1 MHARL
6 DRSAVKL
13 LTRTGLDWTHKY
25 PAIAQALS
33 ALDVR
38 QAYLDGELCGVG
50 PDGIT
55 SFSMIQLASDSGNA
69 AALVFFLFDLLYVDG
84 EDLLAGPL
92 TDRKT
97 RLAALLSNATSPLQ
111 YCDHQ
116 IGRGREFHKQACAM
130 SLEGIV
136 SKRVDAPYTP
146 GNRGLWLKVKCLHR
160 EEFVV
165 VGWTDP
171 EGSRPYL
178 GALLL
183 GYYDPDGRLIFA
195 GRVGSGINQAE
206 LQRLSR
212 KLQPLATDAM
222 PLAVPPPR
230 NSRFGSPLEL
240 SRVHWVK
247 PELVVE
253 VKYLAWTGDNLL
265 RQVVY
270 EGLREAKPAAEVRRE
285 LPHSEENT
293 PAPKKPATR
302 RRRDREDFI
311 RSFRPSGHR
320 PASEFEC
327 KLPRLA
333 AAGDAIRSLSFRKR
347 QDCSAQFFDL
357 PYAQVF
363 GGR

>member
-1 MHARL
+1 MHRRTTVSPLPHWVRPQLTQLVDGAPEGDQWLHEIKYDGYRMHARL
-6 DRSAVKL
+6 DGGAVKL

-25 PAIAQALS
+25 PAIAAAVS
-33 ALDVR
+33 SIGAR

-50 PDGIT
+50 PDGVT

-84 EDLLAGPL
+84 EDLMMRPL
-92 TDRKT
+92 IDRKT
-97 RLAALLSNATSPLQ
+97 RLAALLSNVASPLH

-116 IGRGREFHKQACAM
+116 IGRGREFHNQACAM

-136 SKRVDAPYTP
+136 SKRADAPYTP
-146 GNRGLWLKVKCLHR
+146 ANRGLWLKVKCLHR

-165 VGWTDP
+165 IGWTDP
-171 EGSRPYL
+171 EGARPFL

-212 KLQPLATDAM
+212 KLQPVMIDKM

-240 SRVHWVK
+240 SRVHWVE

-270 EGLREAKPAAEVRRE
+270 EGLREDKPAAEVRRE
-285 LPHSEENT
+285 LPYPNVNT
-293 PAPKKPATR
+293 PAVKKPDAR
-302 RRRDREDFI
+302 RR
-311 RSFRPSGHR
+311 
-320 PASEFEC
+320 
-327 KLPRLA
+327 
-333 AAGDAIRSLSFRKR
+333 
-347 QDCSAQFFDL
+347 
-357 PYAQVF
+357 
-363 GGR
+363 

>member
-1 MHARL
+1 MVRPLGGRRRAEATALPGWIKPQLTKLVDEPPDGPEWLHEIKFDGYRMHARL
-6 DRSAVKL
+6 DRGAIKL

-25 PAIAQALS
+25 PAIAEALS
-33 ALDVR
+33 SVDAR

-69 AALVFFLFDLLYVDG
+69 AALVFSLFDLLYVDG
-84 EDLLAGPL
+84 EDLMARPL
-92 TDRKT
+92 IDRKT
-97 RLAALLSNATSPLQ
+97 RLAGLLSDVPSSLH

-116 IGRGREFHKQACAM
+116 IGHGREFHKQACAM

-136 SKRVDAPYTP
+136 SKRADAPYTP

-171 EGSRPYL
+171 EGARPYL

-206 LQRLSR
+206 LQRLWQ
-212 KLQPLATDAM
+212 KLQPLQTDTM

-270 EGLREAKPAAEVRRE
+270 EGLREDKPADDVRRE
-285 LPHSEENT
+285 VPHQ
-293 PAPKKPATR
+293 
-302 RRRDREDFI
+302 
-311 RSFRPSGHR
+311 
-320 PASEFEC
+320 
-327 KLPRLA
+327 
-333 AAGDAIRSLSFRKR
+333 KR
-347 QDCSAQFFDL
+347 
-357 PYAQVF
+357 
-363 GGR
+363 

>member
-1 MHARL
+1 MARALARRPGAGTAALPQWIRPQLTQLVDAAPDGDQWLHEIKFDGYRMHARL
-6 DRSAVKL
+6 DRGAVKL

-25 PAIAQALS
+25 PAIAEAVSSLG
-33 ALDVR
+33 AR

-69 AALVFFLFDLLYVDG
+69 ASLVFFLFDLLHLDG
-84 EDLLAGPL
+84 EDLTAQALI
-92 TDRKT
+92 DRKT
-97 RLAALLSNATSPLQ
+97 RLAGLLSNVPSSLH

-116 IGRGREFHKQACAM
+116 IGRGQEFHKQACAM
-130 SLEGIV
+130 ALEGIV
-136 SKRVDAPYTP
+136 SKRADAPYTP

-171 EGSRPYL
+171 EGARPFL

-183 GYYDPDGRLIFA
+183 GYYDADGRLVFA

-212 KLQPLATDAM
+212 KLQPLATDTM
-222 PLAVPPPR
+222 PLAAPPPR
-230 NSRFGSPLEL
+230 SRRFGSPLEL
-240 SRVHWVK
+240 SRVHWVR

-270 EGLREAKPAAEVRRE
+270 EGLREDKPPADVRRE
-285 LPHSEENT
+285 LPYPNVNT
-293 PAPKKPATR
+293 PAPKNPAPPR
-302 RRRDREDFI
+302 R
-311 RSFRPSGHR
+311 
-320 PASEFEC
+320 
-327 KLPRLA
+327 
-333 AAGDAIRSLSFRKR
+333 
-347 QDCSAQFFDL
+347 
-357 PYAQVF
+357 
-363 GGR
+363 

>member
-1 MHARL
+1 MARPLAHRPGADAAVLPQWIRPQLTQLVDAAPDGEQWLHEIKFDGYRMQARL
-6 DRSAVKL
+6 DRGAVKL

-25 PAIAQALS
+25 PAIAAALS
-33 ALDVR
+33 SIDAR

-84 EDLLAGPL
+84 DDLTARPL
-92 TDRKT
+92 IDRKT
-97 RLAALLSNATSPLQ
+97 RLAALLSNMPSSLH

-130 SLEGIV
+130 ALEGII
-136 SKRVDAPYTP
+136 SKRADAPYTP

-171 EGSRPYL
+171 EGARPFL

-183 GYYDPDGRLIFA
+183 GYYDPDGRLLFA

-206 LQRLSR
+206 LQHLWR
-212 KLQPLATDAM
+212 KLQPLMTDKM

-240 SRVHWVK
+240 SRVHWVR

-270 EGLREAKPAAEVRRE
+270 EGLREDKPAAEVRRE
-285 LPHSEENT
+285 PPH
-293 PAPKKPATR
+293 PKPGTTK
-302 RRRDREDFI
+302 
-311 RSFRPSGHR
+311 GV
-320 PASEFEC
+320 
-327 KLPRLA
+327 
-333 AAGDAIRSLSFRKR
+333 GD
-347 QDCSAQFFDL
+347 QCS
-357 PYAQVF
+357 
-363 GGR
+363 